1 VDLSDIPKREQ
12 LKARRENMTEND
24 PILDVY
30 ERFKHL
36 DRQISEAGQGED
48 PFHKTCAALWVAV
61 KKHRAQVKKEKTI
74 SLSRSP
80 MSSESG
86 SGSTSMGGAAGVE
99 NRYSIIRFIAD
110 YIDPR
115 PRKNRRTGLKPSTQ

>member
-1 VDLSDIPKREQ
+1 
-12 LKARRENMTEND
+12 MTEND

-61 KKHRAQVKKEKTI
+61 KKHRAQVKKEKTCKTCGW
-74 SLSRSP
+74 SRRNVHDRT
-80 MSSESG
+80 
-86 SGSTSMGGAAGVE
+86 GSTVSASTGTTAGG
-99 NRYSIIRFIAD
+99 
-110 YIDPR
+110 
-115 PRKNRRTGLKPSTQ
+115 TGWMCMLT